1 MTLRSSKIS
10 GTIPAA
16 ISWAKP
22 STIAVL
28 PTPASPI
35 STGLF
40 FVRRHRI
47 WTTRRISSLRPMTG
61 SNSPARAS
69 SVRSRPK
76 VLSNDRRSLRPGRL
90 ASSEDLREEGG
101 SSPCDSSPDGG
112 SSPFS
117 EASEAEAA
125 GSISAR
131 ISLRQRSKSTSSD
144 CSTRAATPSPS
155 FKRPSKICSVP
166 T

>member
-10 GTIPAA
+10 GTIPDA
-16 ISWAKP
+16 ISWASP

-40 FVRRHRI
+40 FVRRQRI
-47 WTTRRISSLRPMTG
+47 CTTRRISSLRPMTG

-76 VLSNDRRSLRPGRL
+76 VFNNDRRSPRPGRL
-90 ASSEDLREEGG
+90 ELSSEGRRDGGGISSPG
-101 SSPCDSSPDGG
+101 SSDILSGLEGLSASPDALG
-112 SSPFS
+112 SM
-117 EASEAEAA
+117 
-125 GSISAR
+125 SAR
-131 ISLRQRSKSTSSD
+131 ISFRQRSKSTFKAW
-144 CSTRAATPSPS
+144 STRAATPSPS
-155 FKRPSKICSVP
+155 LSRPNKICSVP